1 MIPFVK
7 ASIVGREL
15 EYIADVLKSSK
26 FSGDG
31 KYTKR
36 CHKVFEDRYGFNK
49 VLLTTSCTDALE
61 MAAILCNI
69 QSGDEV
75 IIPSYTFVS
84 TANAFVLRGAK
95 IVFADS
101 RIDTPHLDENSLESL
116 ISDKTK
122 VIVPVH
128 YAGSACDMDKIK
140 EISEKYNLFV
150 IEDAAQAID
159 SYFKEKPLGSLGT
172 FGTFS
177 FHDTKNIT
185 CGEGGLLCINDSQF
199 SQRAEI
205 IREKGTNRSAFIRG
219 EAEKYGWVDLGS
231 SFLPADILSAFL
243 YGQLEWIDAIQN
255 HRRELW
261 NRYHKHLF
269 DLERGEKII
278 RQKIPKH
285 STNNAHMYYVLCN
298 SIKDRTFVIEYLK
311 KKNIISSFHYLPL
324 HKSKFFESKHDGR
337 ELPNCD
343 RFADTLLRL
352 PLFNDLKVEEVDMIC
367 NELYEAFSL
376 L

>member
-7 ASIVGREL
+7 PSIIGREL
-15 EYIADVLKSSK
+15 EYIADVLKSNK

-31 KYTKR
+31 NYTMK
-36 CHKVFEDRYGFNK
+36 CHKFFEDRYGFNK

-69 QSGDEV
+69 QRGDEV

-84 TANAFVLRGAK
+84 TSNAFILRGAN

-101 RIDTPHLDENSLESL
+101 RIDTPHLDEAKLESL
-116 ISDKTK
+116 ISNKTK
-122 VIVPVH
+122 AIVPVH
-128 YAGSACDMDKIK
+128 YAGSACNMDKIIELSK
-140 EISEKYNLFV
+140 KYNLFI

-199 SQRAEI
+199 AQRAEI
-205 IREKGTNRSAFIRG
+205 IREKGTNRTAFIRG
-219 EAEKYGWVDLGS
+219 EEKKYGWVDLGS

-243 YGQLEWIDAIQN
+243 FGQLEGIDAIQN
-255 HRRELW
+255 HRKALW
-261 NRYHKHLF
+261 NRYQDNLF
-269 DLERGEKII
+269 DLEKNEKII
-278 RQKIPKH
+278 RQITPEY
-285 STNNAHMYYVLCN
+285 STNNAHMYYILCN
-298 SIKDRTFVIEYLK
+298 SIKERTFVIEYLK
-311 KKNIISSFHYLPL
+311 KKNIICSFHYLPL
-324 HKSKFFESKHDGR
+324 HKSKFFEGKHDGR
-337 ELPNCD
+337 DLPNCS

-352 PLFNDLKVEEVDMIC
+352 PLFNDLKVNEVDMIC
-367 NELYEAFSL
+367 NELYNAFSFL
-376 L
+376 